1 MAAGHGKMF
10 GTMDETDMEA
20 GGGMRLNIDMLIKD
34 RRPLIDQL
42 AAAVADLAKGE
53 AEYDDVFMLR
63 FILTW
68 EKREGLSKAIDACRE
83 TIVWRRENKEMLDHV
98 CTPGGKAPLEDKIMK
113 FETVG
118 PAGTLGG
125 LEPIYCVRTGHCNIK
140 GLMST
145 CTVKEVSDWLH
156 FIKER
161 NYRVCDERTR
171 KTRLLIK
178 CITVVDLSNWSLF
191 GGDKRFFE
199 ALGDSSKR
207 AAVNYPQLLGKTA
220 MINTPSFFRMAFSTF
235 SVFMPQS
242 FLDKMAL
249 CPATGTHLPGAQNAS
264 TCPFVRKYCGEDRNT
279 IPKFLGGEMTTPDH
293 LVPREECNNH
303 LTKVTLAN
311 RSKTSVEFL
320 VPSDGL
326 TAKWEVL
333 VQDFGVGMSAELH
346 PTEGG
351 PHIKVIPDC
360 KVKADGGLAEG
371 VVQLQK
377 KGTLIVTFDNT
388 YSMFRGKT
396 FEYKLEVLGQPPA
409 DPVKP
414 PVQVSVS

>member
-1 MAAGHGKMF
+1 
-10 GTMDETDMEA
+10 
-20 GGGMRLNIDMLIKD
+20 
-34 RRPLIDQL
+34 
-42 AAAVADLAKGE
+42 
-53 AEYDDVFMLR
+53 
-63 FILTW
+63 
-68 EKREGLSKAIDACRE
+68 
-83 TIVWRRENKEMLDHV
+83 
-98 CTPGGKAPLEDKIMK
+98 
-113 FETVG
+113 
-118 PAGTLGG
+118 
-125 LEPIYCVRTGHCNIK
+125 
-140 GLMST
+140 
-145 CTVKEVSDWLH
+145 
-156 FIKER
+156 
-161 NYRVCDERTR
+161 
-171 KTRLLIK
+171 
-178 CITVVDLSNWSLF
+178 
-191 GGDKRFFE
+191 
-199 ALGDSSKR
+199 
-207 AAVNYPQLLGKTA
+207 
-220 MINTPSFFRMAFSTF
+220 
-235 SVFMPQS
+235 
-242 FLDKMAL
+242 
-249 CPATGTHLPGAQNAS
+249 
-264 TCPFVRKYCGEDRNT
+264 
-279 IPKFLGGEMTTPDH
+279 
-293 LVPREECNNH
+293 
-303 LTKVTLAN
+303 VTLAN